1 MLPGI
6 ANAFPENNV
15 AATTAADATMSFFIL
30 SSINEQKAKQRKRC
44 FKTIEWLRYH
54 FIKLHFGPGRKLATD
69 VEASRIILKGLT
81 FWWLLANA
89 RKIGMTPIR
98 FAKD

>member
-44 FKTIEWLRYH
+44 FPNIKKAAEYHGIDMTQTDWTQLGKTPH
-54 FIKLHFGPGRKLATD
+54 TGRTAEDRAK
-69 VEASRIILKGLT
+69 S
-81 FWWLLANA
+81 A
-89 RKIGMTPIR
+89 RKAAATR
-98 FAKD
+98 KRHEHESE